1 MYKEKRFLCVIP
13 ARKGSKRIKWKN
25 IVPLAGRPLLEY
37 TIECAKNSLYIDRVI
52 VSTDSYFIK
61 KLAQQNGVDVPF
73 IRPKILATD
82 EAKTID
88 VLLHAIEYCKN
99 IENQTYDYV
108 VLLQNTSPLRKTWQV
123 DEAIEKIVNNLSDS
137 LVSISALKIRA
148 ELMRKFYDDKNVT
161 PIFNEEEIGNLIY
174 RVNGAIY
181 INRINKNLNKNT
193 ILANNNLAYIMDKKT
208 SVDIDTIEDIEM
220 AEYYLET
227 KKG

>member
-25 IVPLAGRPLLEY
+25 IVPLAGKPLLEY
-37 TIECAKNSLYIDRVI
+37 TIECAKKSLYIDRVI

-88 VLLHAIEYCKN
+88 VLLHTIEYCKN

-148 ELMRKFYDDKNVT
+148 ELMRKFYDDKNIT
-161 PIFNEEEIGNLIY
+161 PIFNKEEIGNLIY

>member
-1 MYKEKRFLCVIP
+1 MYKEKKFLCVIP

-25 IVPLAGRPLLEY
+25 IVPLAGKPLLEY
-37 TIECAKNSLYIDRVI
+37 TIECAKKSIYVDRVI

-73 IRPKILATD
+73 LRPRNLATD

-88 VLLHAIEYCKN
+88 VLLHTIEYCEN
-99 IENQTYDYV
+99 IENQKYDYI

-123 DEAIEKIVNNLSDS
+123 DEAIEKIVNNDFES
-137 LVSISALKIRA
+137 LVSISALKVRP
-148 ELMRKFYDDKNVT
+148 ELMRKFYDDKNIIS
-161 PIFNEEEIGNLIY
+161 IFNEKETGNLLY

-181 INRINKNLNKNT
+181 INKINKNLNKNT

-208 SVDIDTIEDIEM
+208 SVDIDTIEDIEI

>member
-25 IVPLAGRPLLEY
+25 ILPLAGRPLLEY
-37 TIECAKNSLYIDRVI
+37 TIECAKKSLYIDRVI

-88 VLLHAIEYCKN
+88 VLLHTIEYCKN

-148 ELMRKFYDDKNVT
+148 ELMRKFYDDKNIT
-161 PIFNEEEIGNLIY
+161 PIFNKEEIGNLIY

>member
-25 IVPLAGRPLLEY
+25 IVPLAGKPLLEY
-37 TIECAKNSLYIDRVI
+37 TIECAKKSLYIDRVI

-88 VLLHAIEYCKN
+88 VLLHTIEYCKN

-108 VLLQNTSPLRKTWQV
+108 VLLQNTSPLRKTWQE

-148 ELMRKFYDDKNVT
+148 ELMRKFYDDKNIT
-161 PIFNEEEIGNLIY
+161 PIFNKEEIGNLIY

>member
-37 TIECAKNSLYIDRVI
+37 TIECAKKSLYIDRVI

-88 VLLHAIEYCKN
+88 VLLHTIEYCKN

-148 ELMRKFYDDKNVT
+148 ELMRKFYDDKNIT
-161 PIFNEEEIGNLIY
+161 PIFNKEEIGNLIY